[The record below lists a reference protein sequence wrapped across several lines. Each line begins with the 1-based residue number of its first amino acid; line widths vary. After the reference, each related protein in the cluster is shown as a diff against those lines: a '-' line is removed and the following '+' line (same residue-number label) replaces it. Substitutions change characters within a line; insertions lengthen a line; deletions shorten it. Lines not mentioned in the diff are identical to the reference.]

1 VDDIRKRQDEVRAQL
16 EQSRQR
22 LAALT
27 DRQREIDAELTGL
40 LRDKPRYDAL
50 VSVISGIDRLA
61 ELDAEE
67 MLWGEFGND
76 TRLRQ
81 QMSQVQKRV
90 AGYSGEL
97 DRLNRARETVW
108 YEIQT
113 TRGDIHEYE
122 ELIHTLVEIEE
133 QSKDDFVVEREH
145 DLPVYR
151 TPVMPWTKHGE
162 DEKRY
167 RRILLIILFL
177 AILLGYLVPLWTIP
191 EPPREAK
198 IEVPERLAKLLQEK
212 KPPPPPPPPK
222 EEEVKEE
229 KQEEPKKEVEKKPEP
244 EEKPKPVD
252 NKPVDKKKIQSAGV
266 LAFKN
271 DFASLLD
278 LDPEIDEKLGAK
290 TGLSNKGATAKQSSR
305 SIITT
310 AAVAGSA
317 GINTASLSRNVGG
330 TGNSIEGV
338 EFSRVESSIGTE
350 YATED
355 RPLSEGLG
363 PSRTDEEIQI
373 IFDKYKSALYRIY
386 NRELR
391 KNPTLQG
398 RMVLRLTIEPDGSVS
413 ACSVDSSDMDS
424 PEMDTN
430 IVERVKRFNFGP
442 KEGVPTITI
451 LFPVDFLPAN

>member
-1 VDDIRKRQDEVRAQL
+1 VDDIRKRQDEVRVQL
-16 EQSRQR
+16 EHSRQH
-22 LAALT
+22 LSALEE
-27 DRQREIDAELTGL
+27 RQREIDAGL
-40 LRDKPRYDAL
+40 SALQRDQPRYEAL
-50 VSVISGIDRLA
+50 GGVVSSLERVA
-61 ELDAEE
+61 EVDAEE
-67 MLWGEFGND
+67 LLWGELAED
-76 TRLRQ
+76 PRLREQ
-81 QMSQVQKRV
+81 LSKVQDRLT
-90 AGYSGEL
+90 GYADEL
-97 DRLNRARETVW
+97 DELNRARETVC
-108 YEIQT
+108 YEIET
-113 TRGDIHEYE
+113 VRGDILEFE
-122 ELIHTLVEIEE
+122 ELIHTLLEIEE
-133 QSKDDFVVEREH
+133 QAKDDFVIEREH
-145 DLPVYR
+145 DHPVYR
-151 TPVMPWTKHGE
+151 KPVMPWTKHDD

-167 RRILLIILFL
+167 RRILLIVLCL

-212 KPPPPPPPPK
+212 KPPPPPPP
-222 EEEVKEE
+222 
-229 KQEEPKKEVEKKPEP
+229 KQEEIEEEKPEEPEKEVEKKPEP
-244 EEKPKPVD
+244 EEKPQPVEKKPVD
-252 NKPVDKKKIQSAGV
+252 QKKIQSAGV

-278 LDPEIDEKLGAK
+278 LDPAIDEKIGAK
-290 TGLSNKGATAKQSSR
+290 TGLRNKGQTAKQSSR

-310 AAVAGSA
+310 AAAAGSA

-330 TGNSIEGV
+330 SGSSIEGV

-424 PEMDTN
+424 PDMNTK
-430 IVERVKRFNFGP
+430 IVARVKRFNFGP

>member
-1 VDDIRKRQDEVRAQL
+1 MDDIRKRQDEVRAEL

-22 LAALT
+22 LAEFE
-27 DRQREIDAELTGL
+27 DRRREIDAELTRL
-40 LRDKPRYDAL
+40 LQDKPRYDAL
-50 VSVISGIDRLA
+50 VSVVSGLDRLA

-67 MLWGEFGND
+67 MLWGEFGD
-76 TRLRQ
+76 DPRLREQ
-81 QMSQVQKRV
+81 LSSAHKRV

-97 DRLNRARETVW
+97 ERLNQARETAW
-108 YEIQT
+108 YEIQALQ
-113 TRGDIHEYE
+113 GDILEHE
-122 ELIHTLVEIEE
+122 ELIQTLLEIEE
-133 QSKDDFVVEREH
+133 QSKDDFVIEREH
-145 DLPVYR
+145 DHPVYR
-151 TPVMPWTKHGE
+151 TPIMPWTKHGE

-177 AILLGYLVPLWTIP
+177 SILLGYLVPLWTIP

-229 KQEEPKKEVEKKPEP
+229 EKEKPKEEVEKKPEP
-244 EEKPKPVD
+244 EEKPQPVEKKPVE
-252 NKPVDKKKIQSAGV
+252 KKKIQSAGV

-310 AAVAGSA
+310 TAAAGSA

-330 TGNSIEGV
+330 SGSNIEGV

-355 RPLSEGLG
+355 RPLSEGPG

-398 RMVLRLTIEPDGSVS
+398 RMVLRLTIEPDGTVS

-424 PEMDTN
+424 PEMDSK
-430 IVERVKRFNFGP
+430 IVARVKRFNFGP